1 MIDPN
6 QKEGIGEL
14 DQNRC
19 VCPRKL
25 HYPLLRDVESGYA
38 HPPKIM
44 LHSLSMILF
53 SFSPIIFTPTGSPP
67 VL

>member
-6 QKEGIGEL
+6 QKEEIGEF

-25 HYPLLRDVESGYA
+25 HYPLLRAVESGHA

-44 LHSLSMILF
+44 LHSLYLILF
-53 SFSPIIFTPTGSPP
+53 SFSPIIFTPAGSPS